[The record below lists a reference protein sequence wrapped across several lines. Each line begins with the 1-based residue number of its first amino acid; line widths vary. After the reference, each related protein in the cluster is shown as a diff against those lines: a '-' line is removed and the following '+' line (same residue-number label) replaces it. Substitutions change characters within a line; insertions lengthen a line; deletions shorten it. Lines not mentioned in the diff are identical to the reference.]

1 MVSTQKNRGGLARP
15 ELVPLSA
22 VRTDPPSRSI
32 SHVKG
37 VELYFERSR
46 VLPTLYPISTSR

>member
-1 MVSTQKNRGGLARP
+1 MVSTQRNRGGSARP

-46 VLPTLYPISTSR
+46 VLPALYPISTSR